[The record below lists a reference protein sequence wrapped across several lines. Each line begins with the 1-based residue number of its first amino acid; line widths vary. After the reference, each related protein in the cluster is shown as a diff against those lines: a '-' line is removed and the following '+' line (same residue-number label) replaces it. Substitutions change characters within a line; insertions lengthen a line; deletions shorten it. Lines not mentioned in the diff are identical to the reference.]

1 MSRQIDAPPPRVNHN
16 LQPLWPS
23 GERAGSASA
32 TCSQETGIFPLP
44 GGSIAWSN
52 DEIIGKLNRILERV
66 NRDPR
71 LLKEIAELKGTTLI
85 LSATDTGRQ
94 IMITFD
100 SQGARAR
107 LCASDTFDVKIQA
120 TEEVHWALL
129 SGEMDADGAF
139 FAGKIRI
146 SGSISTAF
154 RVKNRLLS
162 LMQWHLARG
171 LRDTDRATENPQ
183 QKGDGHESTGKK

>member
-1 MSRQIDAPPPRVNHN
+1 MSRQTDAQPPRMKRNPQT
-16 LQPLWPS
+16 LRPS
-23 GERAGSASA
+23 PEQAESASA
-32 TCSQETGIFPLP
+32 TCSQKTGIYPLP
-44 GGSIAWSN
+44 GGVIAWSN
-52 DEIIGKLNRILERV
+52 DEIIGRLNWVLERV

-71 LLKEIAELKGTTLI
+71 LLKEIVELKGTTLI

-100 SQGARAR
+100 SQGAQAR
-107 LCASDTFDVKIQA
+107 LCASDTFDVKIHA

-139 FAGKIRI
+139 FSGRLRI
-146 SGSISTAF
+146 SGSITTAF

-162 LMQWHLARG
+162 LLQWHLARESQ
-171 LRDTDRATENPQ
+171 DTDRATGSPPAER
-183 QKGDGHESTGKK
+183 

>member
-1 MSRQIDAPPPRVNHN
+1 MSRQIDAPPPRMNRN
-16 LQPLWPS
+16 FQPLRPS
-23 GERAGSASA
+23 GKQAETASAS
-32 TCSQETGIFPLP
+32 CSQQTGIFPIP
-44 GGSIAWSN
+44 GGSIAWS
-52 DEIIGKLNRILERV
+52 DSEIIGKLNWILERA

-71 LLKEIAELKGTTLI
+71 LLKEIAELKGTILI

-107 LCASDTFDVKIQA
+107 LCGSDTFDVKIQA

-162 LMQWHLARG
+162 LLQWHLARG
-171 LRDTDRATENPQ
+171 LGDTDRATGTPQ
-183 QKGDGHESTGKK
+183 QKGDGHENTGKK